1 MAKAQTASDI
11 FAKYQQDP
19 SIAKKAQS
27 WFNKQAVELNRAR
40 IQPNKLM
47 RAGSAADAQLKNRV
61 VPGKLYMFF
70 YEAKGKDDLPY
81 FDQFPLVFPF
91 DRDATGFIGL
101 NMHYLPYILRV
112 RLLDRLLT
120 YSTNTKMDQTTR
132 LKFQWATI
140 SAASR
145 LALAK
150 PCVHRYLISHV
161 KSQFLEVDAS
171 QWFTAMMLPVE
182 RFSGASKQAV
192 WADSFGRV

>member
-11 FAKYQQDP
+11 FAKYQQDRT
-19 SIAKKAQS
+19 IAKKAQS

-47 RAGSAADAQLKNRV
+47 RAGGGADAQLKNRV
-61 VPGKLYMFF
+61 IPGKLYMFF
-70 YEAKGKDDLPY
+70 YDAKLKEELPY
-81 FDQFPLVFPF
+81 YDMFPLVFPF
-91 DRDATGFIGL
+91 DRDADSFIGL
-101 NMHYLPYILRV
+101 NMHYLPYLLRV

-132 LKFQWATI
+132 LKFQWATVK
-140 SAASR
+140 SASR
-145 LALAK
+145 LSLAK
-150 PCVHRYLISHV
+150 PCVHKYLISHV

-182 RFSGASKQAV
+182 RFSGSSKQAV
-192 WADSFGRV
+192 WADSFGRI